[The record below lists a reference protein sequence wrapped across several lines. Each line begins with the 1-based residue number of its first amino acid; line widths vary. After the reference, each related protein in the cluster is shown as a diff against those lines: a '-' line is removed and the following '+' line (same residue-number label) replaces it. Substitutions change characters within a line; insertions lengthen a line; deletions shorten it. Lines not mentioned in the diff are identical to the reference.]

1 MVVIKPITSGHINPC
16 KNMVCHT
23 FQPLFDYTA
32 GQFVNNSIVSFCGGN
47 HISHDCFNK
56 VGT

>member
-32 GQFVNNSIVSFCGGN
+32 GQFVNNSIVSFC
-47 HISHDCFNK
+47 
-56 VGT
+56 